1 MTSVFLDADVI
12 LDFYVQREP
21 HHQLALRL
29 FSHLKRAK
37 TRCYTSAVIIANIY
51 YMLARIENR
60 RYALEKIRR
69 LRNFV
74 AIAPIDEAT
83 IDAALSSPY
92 KDFEDSIQLH
102 CAMQNSIKVLI
113 TRNVRDYPKAHL
125 LVVDPGQYL
134 SAAVEKTG

>member
-12 LDFYVQREP
+12 MDFYVQREP

-37 TRCYTSAVIIANIY
+37 TRCYTSAVIISNIY
-51 YMLARIENR
+51 YLLARIENS
-60 RYALEKIRR
+60 RYALEKIRS
-69 LRNFV
+69 LRKFV
-74 AIAPIDEAT
+74 SIAPIDEAT

-102 CAMQNSIKVLI
+102 CAMRNGIKVLI

-134 SAAVEKTG
+134 SATVEKRD

>member
-12 LDFYVQREP
+12 LDLYVQREP

-37 TRCYTSAVIIANIY
+37 MRCYTSAVILANIY

-74 AIAPIDEAT
+74 AIAPLNETT
-83 IDAALSSPY
+83 IDAALSSPCGPWAISERHDG
-92 KDFEDSIQLH
+92 KRGLNGRS
-102 CAMQNSIKVLI
+102 C
-113 TRNVRDYPKAHL
+113 
-125 LVVDPGQYL
+125 
-134 SAAVEKTG
+134 

>member
-29 FSHLKRAK
+29 FTHLKRAK

-51 YMLARIENR
+51 YMLARIENG
-60 RYALEKIRR
+60 RYAPEKIRR

-74 AIAPIDEAT
+74 AIAPLNEAT

-102 CAMQNSIKVLI
+102 CAMQNGIEVLI

-125 LVVDPGQYL
+125 HVVDPGQYL
-134 SAAVEKTG
+134 SATLEKMG